1 MSAKDQSELPV
12 QAFADAAEWE
22 RWLSTQPATS
32 TGLWLKFAK
41 KASGVPTVSKPDAID
56 AALCHGWIDGQLKPF
71 DENYWLIRFTPRR
84 PKGKWSA
91 INCKR
96 AEALIEEGRMR
107 PAGLAKIERAK
118 VDGRWAAAYE
128 SQSRITV
135 PDDLQ
140 QALDENEGAKAFF
153 GTLDSANRYSVLYR
167 VHTATKPETRAR
179 TVEKLV
185 AMLARGETFHPRK
198 GKPT

>member
-1 MSAKDQSELPV
+1 MPNDRPDLPV
-12 QAFADAAEWE
+12 LAFADAAEWE
-22 RWLSTQPATS
+22 SWLARQPATS
-32 TGLWLKFAK
+32 NGLWLKFAK
-41 KASGVPTVSKPDAID
+41 KASGVPTVSKPEAID

-91 INCKR
+91 INCRR

-107 PAGLAKIERAK
+107 PAGLAVIERAK
-118 VDGRWAAAYE
+118 ADGRWEMAYE
-128 SQSRITV
+128 SQGNITV

-140 QALDENEGAKAFF
+140 RALDDNESANALF

-167 VHTATKPETRAR
+167 VRTAAKPETRAR
-179 TVEKLV
+179 VIERLV
-185 AMLARGETFHPRK
+185 AMLARGETIHPRRAK
-198 GKPT
+198 RS

>member
-1 MSAKDQSELPV
+1 MPSDQPDLPV
-12 QAFADAAEWE
+12 LAFADAAEWE
-22 RWLSTQPATS
+22 SWLAREPAAS
-32 TGLWLKFAK
+32 NGLWLKFAK
-41 KASGVPTVSKPDAID
+41 KASGVPTVSKPEAID

-71 DENYWLIRFTPRR
+71 DENFWLIRFTPRR

-107 PAGLAKIERAK
+107 PAGLAEVERAK
-118 VDGRWAAAYE
+118 ADGRWEMAYQ
-128 SQSRITV
+128 SQGNITM

-140 QALDENEGAKAFF
+140 RALDDNESAKAFF

-167 VHTATKPETRAR
+167 VHTAVKPETRAR
-179 TVEKLV
+179 MIERLI
-185 AMLARGETFHPRK
+185 AMLARGETIHPRRAK
-198 GKPT
+198 RS